1 MNSKVL
7 ARIRSLLNSYL
18 EYELTIELPR
28 AERCSSAICLRMLS
42 ANPPASRLSCER
54 EQTTAGANGKTV
66 KH

>member
-1 MNSKVL
+1 
-7 ARIRSLLNSYL
+7 
-18 EYELTIELPR
+18 LTIELPR